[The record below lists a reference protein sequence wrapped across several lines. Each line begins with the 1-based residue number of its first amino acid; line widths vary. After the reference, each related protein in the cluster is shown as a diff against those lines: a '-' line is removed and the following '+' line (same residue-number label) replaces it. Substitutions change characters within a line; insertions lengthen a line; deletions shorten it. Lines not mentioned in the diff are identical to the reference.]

1 MHNIFSLAPI
11 VLALSVAGC
20 ATVTRG
26 TTEAVVFDSEPP
38 GAEMRA
44 LVYNPCSEPDS
55 CLDVSQPNATIDR
68 EHSPGPACTTPCT
81 LNVPRSQELIVTF
94 SKAGYA
100 PQTVKLGRKVA
111 ATGAAGVAGNLV
123 LIGGVAG
130 VVTDTATGAGMDH
143 DPNPLKVVLKP
154 VAPAAAAPRSRGR

>member
-1 MHNIFSLAPI
+1 MRIISTVALMALA
-11 VLALSVAGC
+11 VALAAC

-38 GAEMRA
+38 GAEMRS

-55 CLDVSQPNATIDR
+55 CIDVSQPNATINR

-94 SKAGYA
+94 SKPGYA

-111 ATGAAGVAGNLV
+111 GAGAAGVAGNV
-123 LIGGVAG
+123 VIGGVAG
-130 VVTDTATGAGMDH
+130 LVTDTATGAGMDH

-154 VAPAAAAPRSRGR
+154 LAAPPPAGRTRGR

>member
-1 MHNIFSLAPI
+1 MKWKILAAA
-11 VLALSVAGC
+11 LAVAGC

-38 GAEMRA
+38 GAEMRS
-44 LVYNPCSEPDS
+44 LVYNPCSEPES
-55 CLDVSQPNATIDR
+55 CIDVSQPNATINR

-100 PQTVKLGRKVA
+100 PATVKLGRKVA
-111 ATGAAGVAGNLV
+111 ATGAAGVAGNVV
-123 LIGGVAG
+123 LGGVG
-130 VVTDTATGAGMDH
+130 GLVTDTATGAGMDH
-143 DPNPLKVVLKP
+143 DPNPLKVVLRP
-154 VAPAAAAPRSRGR
+154 VAGAPAAGRVRGR

>member
-1 MHNIFSLAPI
+1 MKWKILAAA
-11 VLALSVAGC
+11 LAVAGC

-38 GAEMRA
+38 GAEMRS
-44 LVYNPCSEPDS
+44 LVFNPCSEPNS
-55 CLDVSQPNATIDR
+55 CIDVNQPNATINR

-94 SKAGYA
+94 SKPGYA

-111 ATGAAGVAGNLV
+111 ATGAAGVAGNV
-123 LIGGVAG
+123 VIGGVAG
-130 VVTDTATGAGMDH
+130 LVTDTATGAGMDH

-154 VAPAAAAPRSRGR
+154 VAAPPAAPPRSRSR